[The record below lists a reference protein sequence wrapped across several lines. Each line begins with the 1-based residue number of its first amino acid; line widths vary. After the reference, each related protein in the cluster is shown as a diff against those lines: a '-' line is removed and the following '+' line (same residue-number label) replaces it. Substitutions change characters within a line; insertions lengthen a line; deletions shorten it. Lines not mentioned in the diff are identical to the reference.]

1 MESIKCFACGGHMTQ
16 QTTDIESVW
25 GEYRLKLSGITAF
38 VCEKCGEK
46 LIPVEEAKM
55 IQRVT
60 AALSEAA
67 IKPDILNLSEVAR
80 FLRVSKQTVYNMIR
94 DGRIKAHKAGR
105 EWRFLAGDIYELTS
119 SENAE
124 SFQIA
129 ARNGKIDPDD
139 LNTIEGVLS
148 EDGKS

>member
-16 QTTDIESVW
+16 KTTEIESVW
-25 GEYRLKLSGITAF
+25 GDYKLNLSGITAF
-38 VCEKCGEK
+38 VCDSCGEK
-46 LIPVEEAKM
+46 MVSVEEAKM

-60 AALSEAA
+60 AALSEAS

-80 FLRVSKQTVYNMIR
+80 FLRISKQTVYNMIR

-119 SENAE
+119 SDSAE

-129 ARNGKIDPDD
+129 ARNGKIDADD
-139 LNTIEGVLS
+139 LKTIEGVLS